1 MRRKLLVFLIFSAFS
16 AFATGQVSISMIHLL
31 VYGDRFDGARVEVF
45 GYIGGFRS
53 PALYLTKDHAND
65 PVSSVYLEVSDAMIE
80 DFLKCR
86 SRYVKVVGDVI
97 IDEGILFVGNIGSIY
112 DSERGEYCYNKQ
124 DQDHPRGK
132 SQ

>member
-1 MRRKLLVFLIFSAFS
+1 MRRKLIIGLIFSVFS
-16 AFATGQVSISMIHLL
+16 TSTLGRVSISMIHLL

-65 PVSSVYLEVSDAMIE
+65 PVSSVYLEVSNAMIE
-80 DFLKCR
+80 DFVKCR
-86 SRYVKVVGDVI
+86 SRYVTVVGDVI
-97 IDEGILFVGNIGSIY
+97 IDEGILSIGNISSIY